1 MGHGA
6 DYRIEDYEQAVIN
19 PAKAMAMSV
28 IDLLAERAVGAAEV
42 LAKSALPMTR
52 EQYLAMQEERLT
64 EERYVG
70 K

>member
-1 MGHGA
+1 
-6 DYRIEDYEQAVIN
+6 
-19 PAKAMAMSV
+19 MSV